1 MGVTSSAW
9 STANTC
15 HLQFNDLNVCYAF
28 ADFFFYFRQCQ
39 VTRQSFSMGQDAFM

>member
-15 HLQFNDLNVCYAF
+15 HLQFNDLKVCHAF
-28 ADFFFYFRQCQ
+28 AIFFSISDN
-39 VTRQSFSMGQDAFM
+39 VK